1 MGDMDVPRILDL
13 PKLLSAKSYFLF
25 GPRQTGKTFM
35 IRRQFPKAKYYN
47 LHETDTFLKFNQA
60 PHRLRQ
66 ELTGKDK
73 LVIMDEIQKLPLLLD
88 EIQVMID
95 SRQVRFLLTGSSAR
109 SLKRKG
115 LNLLGG
121 RARTKRLH
129 PLCFQELGQRFDL
142 VTALDRGLLPSL
154 YFSDSPYEDLQAY
167 VGTYLKEEV
176 AAEAVVRNLPAFSR
190 FLTVAAL
197 CNGQMLNYSKIAS
210 DAQVPKSTVQ
220 EYFHILRDTLLGD
233 DLPAWKRTEK
243 RKPLTTAK
251 FYWFDIGIVRHL
263 QRRRQLQEGSPE
275 FGEAFEAYLHHELK
289 TYCDYQGVPDL
300 AYWRSTSDFEVD
312 FILNDRTAI
321 EVKAKPNVSD
331 RDLRGVRALREE
343 RLLKHYVVVSQ
354 ESAPRLVDGIEILP
368 WQEFLDRLWGGTY
381 S

>member
-1 MGDMDVPRILDL
+1 MDIPRILDL
-13 PKLLSAKSYFLF
+13 PKLLATKSYFLF

-95 SRQVRFLLTGSSAR
+95 DQQVRFLLTGSSAR

-129 PLCFQELGQRFDL
+129 PLCHRELGRAFNL
-142 VTALDRGLLPSL
+142 VKALDCGLLPSL
-154 YFSDSPYEDLQAY
+154 YFSDSPSEDLQAY

-210 DAQVPKSTVQ
+210 DAQVPKTTVQ
-220 EYFHILRDTLLGD
+220 EYFHILRDTLIGD
-233 DLPAWKRTEK
+233 DLPAWRRTEK

-251 FYWFDIGIVRHL
+251 FYFFDIGIVRHL
-263 QRRRQLQEGSPE
+263 QRRRHLQEGSPE

-289 TYCDYQGVPDL
+289 TYCDYEGVMEL

-321 EVKAKPNVSD
+321 EVKAKRHVSD
-331 RDLRGVRALREE
+331 RDLRGLRALQEE
-343 RLLKHYVVVSQ
+343 RLLKHYIVVSQ
-354 ESAPRLVDGIEILP
+354 EASPRRVDGIDILP
-368 WQEFLDRLWGGTY
+368 WRDFLDRLWDGAY

>member
-1 MGDMDVPRILDL
+1 MDVPRILDL
-13 PKLLSAKSYFLF
+13 PKLLAAKSYFLF

-47 LHETDTFLKFNQA
+47 LHETDTFLKFNQS

-66 ELTGKDK
+66 ELTSKDK

-95 SRQVRFLLTGSSAR
+95 DQNVRFLLTGSSAR
-109 SLKRKG
+109 ALKRKG

-129 PLCFQELGQRFDL
+129 PLCFKELRQQFNL
-142 VTALDRGLLPSL
+142 LTALDHGLLPSL

-233 DLPAWKRTEK
+233 DLPAWRRTEK

-251 FYWFDIGIVRHL
+251 FYFFDIGIVRHL

-275 FGEAFEAYLHHELK
+275 FGEAFEAYVYHELK

-312 FILNDRTAI
+312 FILNDCTAI
-321 EVKAKPNVSD
+321 EVKAKANVSD
-331 RDLRGVRALREE
+331 RDLRGLRALQEE
-343 RLLKHYVVVSQ
+343 RLLKHAVVVSL
-354 ESAPRLVDGIEILP
+354 ETHPRRVGEITILP
-368 WQEFLDRLWGGTY
+368 WQEFLTGLWEGAY

>member
-1 MGDMDVPRILDL
+1 MDVPRILDL
-13 PKLLSAKSYFLF
+13 SKLLSTKSYFLF

-66 ELTGKDK
+66 ELTSKDK

-95 SRQVRFLLTGSSAR
+95 EQNVRFLLTGSSAR
-109 SLKRKG
+109 ALKRKG

-121 RARTKRLH
+121 RARIKRLH
-129 PLCFQELGQRFDL
+129 PLCVRELGHEFDL
-142 VTALDRGLLPSL
+142 VQALDRGLLPSL

-243 RKPLTTAK
+243 RKPLATAK
-251 FYWFDIGIVRHL
+251 FYFFDIGIVRHL
-263 QRRRQLQEGSPE
+263 QRRHLQEGSPE
-275 FGEAFEAYLHHELK
+275 FGEAFEACLHHELRA
-289 TYCDYQGVPDL
+289 YCDYEGVPEL

-321 EVKAKPNVSD
+321 EVKAKTNVAD
-331 RDLRGVRALREE
+331 RDLRGLRALREE
-343 RLLKHYVVVSQ
+343 RLLKQYVVVSQ
-354 ESAPRLVDGIEILP
+354 EATPRRVDGIEILP
-368 WQEFLDRLWGGTY
+368 WRAFLDRLWDGAFA
-381 S
+381 

>member
-1 MGDMDVPRILDL
+1 MDVPRILDL

-35 IRRQFPKAKYYN
+35 IRRQFPKARYYN
-47 LHETDTFLKFNQA
+47 LHETDTFLRFNQA

-66 ELTGKDK
+66 ELTSKDK

-88 EIQVMID
+88 EIQVLID
-95 SRQVRFLLTGSSAR
+95 DRQVRFLLTGSSAR
-109 SLKRKG
+109 ALKRKG

-129 PLCFQELGQRFDL
+129 PLCYRELDQDFDL

-154 YFSDSPYEDLQAY
+154 YFSNSPYEDLQAY
-167 VGTYLKEEV
+167 VGTYLKEEI
-176 AAEAVVRNLPAFSR
+176 AAEAVVRNLPGFSR

-233 DLPAWKRTEK
+233 DLPAWRRTEK

-251 FYWFDIGIVRHL
+251 FYFFDIGIVRHL

-289 TYCDYQGVPDL
+289 TYCDYEGVPDL

-312 FILNDRTAI
+312 FILNDRTAV
-321 EVKAKPNVSD
+321 EVKAKANVSD
-331 RDLRGVRALREE
+331 RDLRGLRALQEE
-343 RLLKHYVVVSQ
+343 RLLKRYVVVSL
-354 ESAPRLVDGIEILP
+354 ETVPRRIGGIEVLP
-368 WQEFLDRLWGGTY
+368 WQDFLGRLWEGEFA
-381 S
+381 

>member
-1 MGDMDVPRILDL
+1 MDVPRILDL
-13 PKLLSAKSYFLF
+13 PKLLATKSYFLF

-95 SRQVRFLLTGSSAR
+95 DRQVRFLLTGSSAR
-109 SLKRKG
+109 ALKRKG

-129 PLCFQELGQRFDL
+129 PLCFQELRQQFDL
-142 VTALDRGLLPSL
+142 LKALDRGLLPSL

-220 EYFHILRDTLLGD
+220 EYFHILRDTLLGA
-233 DLPAWKRTEK
+233 DLPAWRRTEK
-243 RKPLTTAK
+243 RKPLATAK
-251 FYWFDIGIVRHL
+251 FYFFDIGIVRYL

-275 FGEAFEAYLHHELK
+275 FGEAFEAYLHHELR
-289 TYCDYQGVPDL
+289 TYCDYEGVPDL

-321 EVKAKPNVSD
+321 EVKAKTNVSD
-331 RDLRGVRALREE
+331 RDLRGLRALREE

-354 ESAPRLVDGIEILP
+354 ETTSRRVEGIEILP
-368 WQEFLDRLWGGTY
+368 WQDFLERLWEGGF

>member
-1 MGDMDVPRILDL
+1 MDIPRILDL
-13 PKLLSAKSYFLF
+13 PKLVATKSYFLF

-35 IRRQFPKAKYYN
+35 IRRQFPTAKYYN

-73 LVIMDEIQKLPLLLD
+73 LIIMDEIQKLPLLLD

-95 SRQVRFLLTGSSAR
+95 DRRVRFLLTGSSAR
-109 SLKRKG
+109 ALKRKG

-121 RARTKRLH
+121 RARTQRLH
-129 PLCFQELGQRFDL
+129 PLCFRELAQEFDL
-142 VTALDRGLLPSL
+142 VKALDRGLLPSL

-167 VGTYLKEEV
+167 VGTYLKEEI

-233 DLPAWKRTEK
+233 DLPAWRRTEK
-243 RKPLTTAK
+243 RKPLATAK
-251 FYWFDIGIVRHL
+251 FYFFDIGIVRHL

-275 FGEAFEAYLHHELK
+275 FGEAFEAYVHHELK
-289 TYCDYQGVPDL
+289 TYCDYKGVPDL

-321 EVKAKPNVSD
+321 EVKAKTNVPD
-331 RDLRGVRALREE
+331 RDLRGLRALREE
-343 RLLKHYVVVSQ
+343 RLLKHYVVVSL
-354 ESAPRLVDGIEILP
+354 ESAPRRADGIDVLP
-368 WQEFLDRLWGGTY
+368 WPDFLGRLWEGDF

>member
-1 MGDMDVPRILDL
+1 
-13 PKLLSAKSYFLF
+13 
-25 GPRQTGKTFM
+25 M
-35 IRRQFPKAKYYN
+35 IRRQFPHAKYYN

-95 SRQVRFLLTGSSAR
+95 DRQMRFLLTGSSAR

-121 RARTKRLH
+121 RARIKRLH
-129 PLCFQELGQRFDL
+129 PLCFRELGQEFDL

-176 AAEAVVRNLPAFSR
+176 AAEAIVRNLPAFSR

-197 CNGQMLNYSKIAS
+197 CNGQLLNYSKIAS

-233 DLPAWKRTEK
+233 DLPAWRRTEK

-251 FYWFDIGIVRHL
+251 FYFFDIGIVRHL
-263 QRRRQLQEGSPE
+263 QKRRQLQEGSPE
-275 FGEAFEAYLHHELK
+275 FGEAFEGYLHHELK
-289 TYCDYQGVPDL
+289 TYCDYTGVPEL

-321 EVKAKPNVSD
+321 EVKAKANVSD
-331 RDLRGVRALREE
+331 RDLRGLRALQEE
-343 RLLKHYVVVSQ
+343 RLLKRYIVVSQ
-354 ESAPRLVDGIEILP
+354 ETTPRRVAGIEILH
-368 WQEFLDRLWGGTY
+368 WQDFLDRLWEGEF

>member
-1 MGDMDVPRILDL
+1 MDVPRILDL
-13 PKLLSAKSYFLF
+13 PKLLSAKSHFLF

-35 IRRQFPKAKYYN
+35 IRQQFPKAKYYN

-88 EIQVMID
+88 EIQVLID
-95 SRQVRFLLTGSSAR
+95 DRQVRFLLTGSSAR
-109 SLKRKG
+109 ALKRKG

-129 PLCFQELGQRFDL
+129 PLCCRELAQEFDL
-142 VTALDRGLLPSL
+142 VKALDRGLLPSL

-167 VGTYLKEEV
+167 VGTYLKEEI

-210 DAQVPKSTVQ
+210 DAQVPKSTVL
-220 EYFHILRDTLLGD
+220 EYFHILRDTLVGD

-251 FYWFDIGIVRHL
+251 FYLFDIGIVRHL
-263 QRRRQLQEGSPE
+263 QRRRHLQEGSPE

-289 TYCDYQGVPDL
+289 TYCDYEGVPDL

-321 EVKAKPNVSD
+321 EVKAKKNVSD
-331 RDLRGVRALREE
+331 RDLRGLWALRQE
-343 RLLKHYVVVSQ
+343 RLLKHYVVVSL
-354 ESAPRLVDGIEILP
+354 ETVPRRADGIEILP
-368 WQEFLDRLWGGTY
+368 WQDFLDNLWDGVY

>member
-1 MGDMDVPRILDL
+1 MDIPRFLDL
-13 PKLLSAKSYFLF
+13 PKLLSTKSYFLF

-88 EIQVMID
+88 EIQVLID
-95 SRQVRFLLTGSSAR
+95 DRQVRFLLTGSSAR
-109 SLKRKG
+109 ALKRKG

-129 PLCFQELGQRFDL
+129 PLCCRELAQEFDL
-142 VTALDRGLLPSL
+142 VKALDRGLLPSL

-167 VGTYLKEEV
+167 VGTYLKEEI

-210 DAQVPKSTVQ
+210 DAQVPKSTVL
-220 EYFHILRDTLLGD
+220 EYFHILRDTLVGN

-251 FYWFDIGIVRHL
+251 FYLFDIGIVRHL
-263 QRRRQLQEGSPE
+263 QRRRHLQEGSPE
-275 FGEAFEAYLHHELK
+275 FGEAFEAYLHHELRS
-289 TYCDYQGVPDL
+289 YCDYEGVPDL

-321 EVKAKPNVSD
+321 EVKAKKNVSD
-331 RDLRGVRALREE
+331 RDLRGLWALRQE
-343 RLLKHYVVVSQ
+343 RLLKHYVVVSL
-354 ESAPRLVDGIEILP
+354 ETVPRRADGIEILP
-368 WQEFLDRLWGGTY
+368 WQDFLDRLWEGGY

>member
-1 MGDMDVPRILDL
+1 MDIPRILDL
-13 PKLLSAKSYFLF
+13 SKLLSAKSYFLF

-35 IRRQFPKAKYYN
+35 IRRQLPTAKYYN

-73 LVIMDEIQKLPLLLD
+73 LVVMDEIQKVPLLLD
-88 EIQVMID
+88 EIQVLID
-95 SRQVRFLLTGSSAR
+95 DRQVRFLLTGSSAR
-109 SLKRKG
+109 ALKRKG

-129 PLCFQELGQRFDL
+129 PLCFRELGHEFDL
-142 VTALDRGLLPSL
+142 VKALDRGLLPSL
-154 YFSDSPYEDLQAY
+154 YFSDSPHEDLQAY
-167 VGTYLKEEV
+167 VGTYLKEEI

-233 DLPAWKRTEK
+233 DLPAWRKTEK

-251 FYWFDIGIVRHL
+251 FYFFDIGIVRHV

-275 FGEAFEAYLHHELK
+275 FGEAFEGYLHHELK
-289 TYCDYQGVPDL
+289 TYCDYEGVPNL

-321 EVKAKPNVSD
+321 EVKAKTNVSD
-331 RDLRGVRALREE
+331 RDLRGLRALQEE
-343 RLLKHYVVVSQ
+343 RLLKRYVVVSL
-354 ESAPRLVDGIEILP
+354 ETTPRRIDGIEVLP
-368 WQEFLDRLWGGTY
+368 WQDFLGRLWEGEF

>member
-1 MGDMDVPRILDL
+1 MDVPRILDL
-13 PKLLSAKSYFLF
+13 PKLLSTKSYFLF

-35 IRRQFPKAKYYN
+35 IRRQFPTAKYYN

-66 ELTGKDK
+66 ELTSKDK

-88 EIQVMID
+88 EIQVLID
-95 SRQVRFLLTGSSAR
+95 DQQVRFLLTGSSAR
-109 SLKRKG
+109 ALKRKG

-129 PLCFQELGQRFDL
+129 PLCYRELAYEFDL
-142 VTALDRGLLPSL
+142 VKALDRGLLPSL

-167 VGTYLKEEV
+167 VGTYLKEEI

-233 DLPAWKRTEK
+233 DLPAWRRTEK

-251 FYWFDIGIVRHL
+251 FYLFDVGIVRHL

-289 TYCDYQGVPDL
+289 TYCDYEGVPDL

-321 EVKAKPNVSD
+321 EVKAKANVSD
-331 RDLRGVRALREE
+331 RDLRGLRALQEE
-343 RLLKHYVVVSQ
+343 QLLKHYVVVSL
-354 ESAPRLVDGIEILP
+354 ETIPRRVDGIEVLP
-368 WQEFLDRLWGGTY
+368 WQDFLGRLWEGEF

>member
-1 MGDMDVPRILDL
+1 VDIPRILDL
-13 PKLLSAKSYFLF
+13 PKLLSNKSYFLF

-95 SRQVRFLLTGSSAR
+95 EQQVRFLLTGSSAR
-109 SLKRKG
+109 ALKRKG

-129 PLCFQELGQRFDL
+129 PLCFRELDQQFDL

-233 DLPAWKRTEK
+233 DLPAWRRTEK
-243 RKPLTTAK
+243 RKPLATAK
-251 FYWFDIGIVRHL
+251 FYFFDIGIVRHL

-275 FGEAFEAYLHHELK
+275 FGEAFEAYLYHELK
-289 TYCDYQGVPDL
+289 TYCDYEGGPDL

-321 EVKAKPNVSD
+321 EVKAKKNVSD
-331 RDLRGVRALREE
+331 RDLRGLRALREE
-343 RLLKHYVVVSQ
+343 RLLKQYVVVSD
-354 ESAPRLVDGIEILP
+354 EPTPRRVDGIEILP
-368 WQEFLDRLWGGTY
+368 WRNFLGRLWEGAF

>member
-1 MGDMDVPRILDL
+1 MDVPRILDL
-13 PKLLSAKSYFLF
+13 PKLLSTKSYFLF

-35 IRRQFPKAKYYN
+35 IRRQFPTAKYYN

-66 ELTGKDK
+66 ELTSKNK

-88 EIQVMID
+88 EIQVLID
-95 SRQVRFLLTGSSAR
+95 DQQVRFLLTGSSAR
-109 SLKRKG
+109 ALKRKG

-129 PLCFQELGQRFDL
+129 PLCYRELAYEFDL
-142 VTALDRGLLPSL
+142 VKALDRGLLPSL

-167 VGTYLKEEV
+167 VGTYLKEEI

-233 DLPAWKRTEK
+233 DLPAWRRTEK

-251 FYWFDIGIVRHL
+251 FYLFDVGIVRHL

-289 TYCDYQGVPDL
+289 TYCDYEGVPDL

-321 EVKAKPNVSD
+321 EVKAKANVSD
-331 RDLRGVRALREE
+331 RDLRGLRALQEE
-343 RLLKHYVVVSQ
+343 QLLKHYVVVSL
-354 ESAPRLVDGIEILP
+354 ETIPRRVDGIEVLP
-368 WQEFLDRLWGGTY
+368 WQDFLGRLWEGEF

>member
-1 MGDMDVPRILDL
+1 MDVPRILDL
-13 PKLLSAKSYFLF
+13 PKLLATKSYFLF

-47 LHETDTFLKFNQA
+47 LHETDTFLKFNQE

-73 LVIMDEIQKLPLLLD
+73 LVVMDEIQKLPLLLD

-95 SRQVRFLLTGSSAR
+95 DSQVRFLLTGSSAR
-109 SLKRKG
+109 ALKRKG

-129 PLCFQELGQRFDL
+129 PLSFRELGQQFDL
-142 VTALDRGLLPSL
+142 VTALDRGLVPSL

-233 DLPAWKRTEK
+233 DLSAWRRTEK

-251 FYWFDIGIVRHL
+251 FYFFDTGIVRHL
-263 QRRRQLQEGSPE
+263 QRRRHLQEGSPE
-275 FGEAFEAYLHHELK
+275 FGEAFEAYFHHELK
-289 TYCDYQGVPDL
+289 TYCDYEGVPEL

-321 EVKAKPNVSD
+321 EVKAKANVSD
-331 RDLRGVRALREE
+331 RDLRGLRALQEE
-343 RLLKHYVVVSQ
+343 GLLKHYVVASL
-354 ESAPRLVDGIEILP
+354 ETHPRRIGKIEILP
-368 WQEFLDRLWGGTY
+368 WRDFLARLWEGEF

>member
-1 MGDMDVPRILDL
+1 MDIPRILDL
-13 PKLLSAKSYFLF
+13 PKLLAAKSYFLF

-47 LHETDTFLKFNQA
+47 LHETDTFLKFNQS

-66 ELTGKDK
+66 ELTDKDK

-95 SRQVRFLLTGSSAR
+95 DRNVRFLLTGSSAR
-109 SLKRKG
+109 ALKRKG

-129 PLCFQELGQRFDL
+129 PLCFRELGQQFNL

-251 FYWFDIGIVRHL
+251 FYFFDIGIVRHL

-275 FGEAFEAYLHHELK
+275 FGEAFESYVYHELK

-321 EVKAKPNVSD
+321 EVKAKTNVSD
-331 RDLRGVRALREE
+331 RDLRGLRALQEE
-343 RLLKHYVVVSQ
+343 RLLKHSVVVSL
-354 ESAPRLVDGIEILP
+354 ETHPRRVGEIEILP
-368 WQEFLDRLWGGTY
+368 WQEFLAHLWEGAY

>member
-1 MGDMDVPRILDL
+1 MDVPRILDL

-35 IRRQFPKAKYYN
+35 IRRQFPKARYYN
-47 LHETDTFLKFNQA
+47 LHETDTFLRFNQA

-66 ELTGKDK
+66 ELTSKDK

-88 EIQVMID
+88 EIQVLID
-95 SRQVRFLLTGSSAR
+95 DRQVRFLLTGSSAR
-109 SLKRKG
+109 ALKRKG

-129 PLCFQELGQRFDL
+129 PLCYRELDQGFDL

-154 YFSDSPYEDLQAY
+154 YFSNSPYEDLQAY
-167 VGTYLKEEV
+167 VGTYLKEEI
-176 AAEAVVRNLPAFSR
+176 AAEAVVRNLPGFSR

-233 DLPAWKRTEK
+233 DLPAWRRTEK

-251 FYWFDIGIVRHL
+251 FYFFDIGIVRHL

-289 TYCDYQGVPDL
+289 TYCDYEGVPDL

-312 FILNDRTAI
+312 FILNDRTAV
-321 EVKAKPNVSD
+321 EVKAKANVSD
-331 RDLRGVRALREE
+331 RDLRGLRALQEE
-343 RLLKHYVVVSQ
+343 RLLKRYVVVSL
-354 ESAPRLVDGIEILP
+354 ETVPRRIGGIEVLP
-368 WQEFLDRLWGGTY
+368 WQDFLGRLWEGEFA
-381 S
+381 

>member
-1 MGDMDVPRILDL
+1 MDIPRILDL
-13 PKLLSAKSYFLF
+13 PKLLAAKSYFLF

-35 IRRQFPKAKYYN
+35 IRRQFPQAKYYN
-47 LHETDTFLKFNQA
+47 LHESDTFLKFNQT

-66 ELTGKDK
+66 ELTGKDT
-73 LVIMDEIQKLPLLLD
+73 LVVMDEIQKLPQLLD

-95 SRQVRFLLTGSSAR
+95 DRKVRFLLTGSSAR
-109 SLKRKG
+109 ALKRKG

-129 PLCFQELGQRFDL
+129 PLCFRELGQAFEL

-154 YFSDSPYEDLQAY
+154 YFSDSPSEDLQAY

-233 DLPAWKRTEK
+233 DLPAWRRTEK
-243 RKPLTTAK
+243 RKPLATAK
-251 FYWFDIGIVRHL
+251 FYFFDVGIVRHL
-263 QRRRQLQEGSPE
+263 QRRRHLQEGSPE

-289 TYCDYQGVPDL
+289 TYCDYKGVPDL

-321 EVKAKPNVSD
+321 EVKAKANVAE
-331 RDLRGVRALREE
+331 RDLRGLRALREE
-343 RLLKHYVVVSQ
+343 RLLKYYVVVSQ
-354 ESAPRLVDGIEILP
+354 EKSPRRVEGIDILP
-368 WQEFLDRLWGGTY
+368 WQDFLERLWTGEF

>member
-1 MGDMDVPRILDL
+1 MDVPRILDL
-13 PKLLSAKSYFLF
+13 PKLLSTKSYFLF

-73 LVIMDEIQKLPLLLD
+73 FVIMDEIQKLPLLLD
-88 EIQVMID
+88 EIQVLID
-95 SRQVRFLLTGSSAR
+95 DRQVRFLLTGSSAR
-109 SLKRKG
+109 ALKRKG

-129 PLCFQELGQRFDL
+129 PLCYRELAHEFDL
-142 VTALDRGLLPSL
+142 VKALDRGLLPSL
-154 YFSDSPYEDLQAY
+154 YFSESPYEDLHAY
-167 VGTYLKEEV
+167 VGTYLKEEI

-233 DLPAWKRTEK
+233 DLPAWRRTEK

-251 FYWFDIGIVRHL
+251 FYFFDIGIVRHL

-275 FGEAFEAYLHHELK
+275 FGEAFEAYIHHELK
-289 TYCDYQGVPDL
+289 TYCDYEGVPDL

-321 EVKAKPNVSD
+321 EVKTKTNVSD
-331 RDLRGVRALREE
+331 RDLRGLRALREE
-343 RLLKHYVVVSQ
+343 RLLKHYVVASH
-354 ESAPRLVDGIEILP
+354 ETTPRRVDGIEILP
-368 WQEFLDRLWGGTY
+368 WQDFLARLWEGEF

>member
-1 MGDMDVPRILDL
+1 MDIPRILDL
-13 PKLLSAKSYFLF
+13 PKLLAAKSYFLF

-47 LHETDTFLKFNQA
+47 LHETDTFLRFNQA

-73 LVIMDEIQKLPLLLD
+73 LVIMDEIQKLPMLLD

-95 SRQVRFLLTGSSAR
+95 DRNVRFLLTGSSAR
-109 SLKRKG
+109 ALKRKG

-129 PLCFQELGQRFDL
+129 PLCFRELGPQFNL

-154 YFSDSPYEDLQAY
+154 YFSDSPSEDLQAY

-233 DLPAWKRTEK
+233 DLPAWRRTEK

-251 FYWFDIGIVRHL
+251 FYFFDIGIVRHL
-263 QRRRQLQEGSPE
+263 QKRRHLQEGSPE
-275 FGEAFEAYLHHELK
+275 FGEAFESYIYHELK

-321 EVKAKPNVSD
+321 EVKAKTTISD
-331 RDLRGVRALREE
+331 RDLRGLRALQEE
-343 RLLKHYVVVSQ
+343 RLLKHSVVVSL
-354 ESAPRLVDGIEILP
+354 ETHPRRVGEIEILP
-368 WQEFLDRLWGGTY
+368 WREFLARLWEGTY